1 MSENMSRLDRLRIVR
16 EWQAYQLGRTD
27 RTIAELEQREAA
39 AARAARTLPPPEP
52 SWKLSVL
59 RAGAGARPDAV
70 HTGDCGMGGG
80 STRPMTRE
88 QALRAL
94 TEDGIPACPY
104 CRPDRDL
111 GVL

>member
-1 MSENMSRLDRLRIVR
+1 MSENFTRLDRLRIVR

-27 RTIAELEQREAA
+27 RTIAELEEQQAA
-39 AARAARTLPPPEP
+39 AARAARVLPPPAP
-52 SWKLSVL
+52 GWKLSML
-59 RAGAGARPDAV
+59 RTGGRAHADAV
-70 HTGDCGMGGG
+70 HTDDCGMSGKQ
-80 STRPMTRE
+80 TQPMTRE

-94 TEDGIPACPY
+94 TEDGIEACPF